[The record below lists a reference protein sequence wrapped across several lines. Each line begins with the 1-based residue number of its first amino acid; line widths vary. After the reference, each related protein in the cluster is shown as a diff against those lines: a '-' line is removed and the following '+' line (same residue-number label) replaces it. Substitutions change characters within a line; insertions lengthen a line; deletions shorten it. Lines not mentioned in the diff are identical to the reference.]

1 MTTLRLRWLLVGIG
15 VHVHVGVGATPE
27 FERITFRVL
36 TVAVVPTIAVRTSTI
51 AEVIAMIRYNV
62 RLRDA
67 RNHVATAIARIR
79 HLDRR
84 PVRAGL
90 WLIMQVVLFP
100 IDRGLLE
107 VHVDG
112 GVIPHCDG
120 DGSHGVRRGHHGN
133 GGPAGLPAD
142 NGSVF
147 TVTRYSSNTGV
158 ATGPRCDGIVGQI
171 CSGLQLDGLV
181 EANLRRARD
190 GDGTS
195 GGASAATRA
204 TAGTAAGRSTVDSLI
219 VLYGHCRLTRRKSKV
234 RTATCTATVIP
245 TITLVEQE
253 FHSFKARVVNR
264 NTQPAG
270 TIGNIGQ
277 HRIRALCA
285 PTFIPF
291 RR

>member
-1 MTTLRLRWLLVGIG
+1 MGAALRAGTLGIVDGDHICLAGLQHRSGHASPHLGGRRGELTTLRLRWLLVGIG

-36 TVAVVPTIAVRTSTI
+36 TVAVVPTIAVRTITI
-51 AEVIAMIRYNV
+51 AEVIAVIRCNV

-120 DGSHGVRRGHHGN
+120 DGSGRT
-133 GGPAGLPAD
+133 GGG
-142 NGSVF
+142 
-147 TVTRYSSNTGV
+147 
-158 ATGPRCDGIVGQI
+158 
-171 CSGLQLDGLV
+171 
-181 EANLRRARD
+181 LRRD
-190 GDGTS
+190 GGR
-195 GGASAATRA
+195 ASLQTR
-204 TAGTAAGRSTVDSLI
+204 
-219 VLYGHCRLTRRKSKV
+219 
-234 RTATCTATVIP
+234 
-245 TITLVEQE
+245 
-253 FHSFKARVVNR
+253 NR
-264 NTQPAG
+264 GCGYWDRP
-270 TIGNIGQ
+270 
-277 HRIRALCA
+277 
-285 PTFIPF
+285 
-291 RR
+291 

>member
-1 MTTLRLRWLLVGIG
+1 MV
-15 VHVHVGVGATPE
+15 E
-27 FERITFRVL
+27 
-36 TVAVVPTIAVRTSTI
+36 
-51 AEVIAMIRYNV
+51 Y
-62 RLRDA
+62 
-67 RNHVATAIARIR
+67 
-79 HLDRR
+79 
-84 PVRAGL
+84 
-90 WLIMQVVLFP
+90 
-100 IDRGLLE
+100 
-107 VHVDG
+107 
-112 GVIPHCDG
+112 PHCDG

-158 ATGPRCDGIVGQI
+158 ATGPRCDGIVGRI
-171 CSGLQLDGLV
+171 VVAFNLMDLLRPTSV
-181 EANLRRARD
+181 EPEMVTVP
-190 GDGTS
+190 G
-195 GGASAATRA
+195 GGASAATGA
-204 TAGTAAGRSTVDSLI
+204 AAGTAAGRSTVDSLI

-234 RTATCTATVIP
+234 RTATCTVTVIP